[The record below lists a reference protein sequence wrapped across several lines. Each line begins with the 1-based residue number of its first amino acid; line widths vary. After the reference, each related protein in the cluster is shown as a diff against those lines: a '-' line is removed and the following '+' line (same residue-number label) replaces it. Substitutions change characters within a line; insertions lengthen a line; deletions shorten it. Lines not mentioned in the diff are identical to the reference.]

1 MRRRRRSPPGFS
13 LAFCFALTLVAI
25 GCGDRSQGKF
35 ASGKPPE
42 TVPANGPNEAEQ
54 LLERMIAAYQKADS
68 YADRGELRINYRREG
83 RPFEVKVPFSLAL
96 ERPNKLQ
103 MHYYQGHVVGD
114 GANLW
119 GWTEDLPGYLLK
131 RPVSAALTL
140 GDLSTDVVLWSVL
153 NEGQAGGSLQLNM
166 LLGAEAMQLIRAGG
180 ERPELLA
187 DEIFEGRNYR
197 RVRVRRGDGNLI
209 YWVDADTL
217 VLRRI
222 EFPTRNL
229 ALTLAEAS
237 KPADVTMT
245 ADFIDPQLNPQI
257 APQAFQFDP
266 PPGLKI
272 ADKLDPDLALPPPPP
287 LVQTLGTKLGDF
299 QLAALDGK
307 PITRADL
314 AGKTT
319 VLLFW
324 SLGSSE
330 CLPVLGR
337 LNKLYAVYRNRPDVR
352 FFAVSLDS
360 GPSDAAN
367 ADVRELLKSHQIEVP
382 AARIATPDALQAFD
396 VRFVPNLY
404 VVGPDGTVQD
414 SEVGANPKLEET
426 LPARIDR
433 VAKGES
439 LVAETRA
446 RYDEW
451 MKKYEQ
457 AQQTRGTV
465 GDPTAQLP
473 QTPLAPASEPKKLKM
488 KRVWRSTDV
497 KQPGY
502 VLATDAAAGPA
513 QIIVADGLRAVAEL
527 DSQGKLVKR
536 VELDLPKEPIEA
548 VISFWRT
555 AVDKQGKRIFV
566 GSASAQQQLHL
577 FDRDFKKLLS
587 YPEGTHAG
595 ISDVQ
600 LADLDGDGE
609 PEINVGYWG
618 VVGLQNLGLEGTR
631 RWANRRL
638 PENVLRLATT
648 RLDSRGKRLLLC
660 NTGLMNVAVINDQ
673 GQTIN
678 ELPIGQRAVRLIA
691 IDDLDGDNSIEMCG
705 LATTGP
711 GTDVAVGFDGVGKE
725 LWSYPLPAGVHSVP
739 TLQNECIA
747 AGKLVPDD
755 PGVWVFAAADG
766 TIHLVD
772 HYGLPVDTFAWGEAI
787 HGLAVGP
794 LDGVPTLFISDAK
807 SVTALQFSRP

>member
-1 MRRRRRSPPGFS
+1 MRRRRRFVNEML
-13 LAFCFALTLVAI
+13 LAACFALIVATI
-25 GCGDRSQGKF
+25 GCSDRSGGKT
-35 ASGKPPE
+35 ASGKPTE
-42 TVPANGPNEAEQ
+42 TVPKNVPNEAEK

-68 YADRGELRINYRREG
+68 YADRGELRIDYRREG
-83 RPFEVKVPFSLAL
+83 RPFEVKVPFALAL
-96 ERPNKLQ
+96 QRPSKLQ

-114 GANLW
+114 GKNLW
-119 GWTEDLPGYLLK
+119 GWTEDLPGYLWK

-140 GDLSTDVVLWSVL
+140 GDLSADAVLWSVL
-153 NEGQAGGSLQLNM
+153 SEGQAGGSLQLNM
-166 LLGAEAMQLIRAGG
+166 LIGADSMQLMRAGG
-180 ERPELLA
+180 ERPELQS
-187 DEIFEGRNYR
+187 DEVLDGRNYH
-197 RVRVRRGDGNLI
+197 RVRVRRGDGNLV
-209 YWVDADTL
+209 YWIDAETL

-222 EFPTRNL
+222 EFPTKNL
-229 ALTLAEAS
+229 ALTLAEAT

-245 ADFIDPQLNPQI
+245 ADFHDPQLNPTI
-257 APQAFQFDP
+257 DPQAFQFEP
-266 PPGLKI
+266 PAGVQI
-272 ADKLDPDLALPPPPP
+272 VDKLDSDLALPPPPP

-299 QLAALDGK
+299 QLASLDGK
-307 PITRADL
+307 PITRGEL

-337 LNKLYAVYRNRPDVR
+337 LNKLYASFRSRPDVR
-352 FFAVSLDS
+352 FLAVSLDA
-360 GPSDAAN
+360 GPSDAAI
-367 ADVRELLKSHQIEVP
+367 ADVRELLATHGIEVP
-382 AARIATPDALQAFD
+382 AARITTQDALNAFD

-404 VVGPDGTVQD
+404 VIGPDGTVQD

-446 RYDEW
+446 RHDEW
-451 MKKYEQ
+451 LKKYEQ
-457 AQQTRGTV
+457 AQQSRG
-465 GDPTAQLP
+465 AQGAAATSLP
-473 QTPLAPASEPKKLKM
+473 QANLAPASEPKKLKM
-488 KRVWRSTDV
+488 KRVWKSTDV
-497 KQPGY
+497 KEPGFI
-502 VLATDAAAGPA
+502 LATDAKAGPA

-548 VISFWRT
+548 VVSFWRT
-555 AVDKQGKRIFV
+555 AIDKQGKRVFV

-600 LADLDGDGE
+600 VADLDGDGE
-609 PEINVGYWG
+609 PEINVGYWE
-618 VVGLQNLGLEGTR
+618 VVGLQNLGLDGVR

-638 PENVLRLATT
+638 PENILRLAATH
-648 RLDSRGKRLLLC
+648 LDSRGKRLLLC
-660 NTGLMNVAVINDQ
+660 ATGVGSVAVIDEL
-673 GQTIN
+673 GQTLK
-678 ELPIGQRAVRLIA
+678 EMPIGNRAVRLIA
-691 IDDLDGDNSIEMCG
+691 VDDLDGDGGIEMCAM
-705 LATTGP
+705 ATTGP
-711 GTDVAVGFDGVGKE
+711 GTDVAVGFDAVGKE
-725 LWSYPLPAGVHSVP
+725 LWHYQLPPGVHTVP

-747 AGKLVPDD
+747 VGKLVADESA
-755 PGVWVFAAADG
+755 VWIFAAADG

-772 HYGLPVDTFAWGEAI
+772 HYGLPVDVIGWGEAI

-794 LDGVPTLFISDAK
+794 LDGVPTLFVSDAK
-807 SVTALQFSRP
+807 SVTALQFTR